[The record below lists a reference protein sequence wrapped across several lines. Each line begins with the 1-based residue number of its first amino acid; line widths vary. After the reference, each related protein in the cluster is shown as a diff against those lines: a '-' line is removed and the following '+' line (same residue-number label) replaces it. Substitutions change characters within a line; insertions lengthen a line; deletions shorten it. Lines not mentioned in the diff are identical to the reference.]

1 MASPI
6 HSTNN
11 QAESVVVQLFAK
23 AAELTGTRQMTLHL
37 SDEETVGTLFR
48 RIAIK
53 HPELGELKASLR
65 FAVNHEFCDDT
76 RRLNAGDEIA
86 VIPPVS
92 GG

>member
-6 HSTNN
+6 SSTNN
-11 QAESVVVQLFAK
+11 QAKPVVVQLFAK
-23 AAELTGTRQMTLHL
+23 AAELTGKRQMTVYL

-48 RIAIK
+48 RIAIT

-65 FAVNHEFCDDT
+65 FAVNHEFTDDT
-76 RRLNAGDEIA
+76 KRLHAGDEIA
-86 VIPPVS
+86 FLPPVS